1 MDLHKAETLALALM
15 AKHGLPKLFSFDNSK
30 KRFGVCR
37 MRYNRKVIG
46 FGGQTKTDYIFIGI
60 SLSRHLVKLNEEAEV
75 TDTILHEIAHA
86 LTMGDGHGA
95 KWKAK
100 CVEIGCRPIRCYS
113 SNEVDTPTLKYS
125 ASCGD
130 CGTVYQRSR
139 LPKVGRKVACKCQR
153 GINWD
158 NKKLLEYKPN

>member
-1 MDLHKAETLALALM
+1 MDLQKAEALAISLM
-15 AKHGLPKLFSFDNSK
+15 AKHGLRRGYFSFDNSK

-37 MRYNRKVIG
+37 MSWKRSIYGKVY
-46 FGGQTKTDYIFIGI
+46 TLVGI